1 MKKGLKIFL
10 GVLVIFLLVGGYF
23 VVRYSLWHRDFFVS
37 ENITCT
43 SDEKFVVEEK
53 EINIGDRI
61 KNFVL
66 SDLFSEFVTFSR
78 KEMLYLL
85 KDSISGVSSLEI
97 QDVCLVSD
105 KGVWKVYAHS
115 KVTFLQLPWIGVDI
129 VKDNRKTAELY
140 SRNIYV
146 GDMKVPEILAR
157 KTLEKINKGIS
168 DALILVTENG
178 FLGKTIENIDLLKDT
193 VVIKGGF

>member
-10 GVLVIFLLVGGYF
+10 GVLILFFLLGGYF

-140 SRNIYV
+140 SRNIYI
-146 GDMKVPEILAR
+146 GDIKVPDVLTR
-157 KTLEKINKGIS
+157 KPLEKINKGIS

>member
-1 MKKGLKIFL
+1 MKKGIRVFL
-10 GVLVIFLLVGGYF
+10 SVLVIFLLLGGYF

-115 KVTFLQLPWIGVDI
+115 KVTFLQLPWIGIDI
-129 VKDNRKTAELY
+129 VKDNRETAELY
-140 SRNIYV
+140 SKRIYI
-146 GDMKVPEILAR
+146 GDMKVPDVLAR
-157 KTLEKINKGIS
+157 GPLEKINKGIS

-178 FLGKTIENIDLLKDT
+178 FLGKTIENIDLLKDSI
-193 VVIKGGF
+193 VLKGGF

>member
-23 VVRYSLWHRDFFVS
+23 VVRYSLWHKDFFTN

-43 SDEKFVVEEK
+43 NDEKFVIEEK

-105 KGVWKVYAHS
+105 KGVWRVYAHS
-115 KVTFLQLPWIGVDI
+115 KVEFLQLPWIGVDI
-129 VKDNRKTAELY
+129 VKDNRETAELY
-140 SRNIYV
+140 SRNIYI
-146 GDMKVPEILAR
+146 GDIKVPDVLTR
-157 KTLEKINKGIS
+157 KPLEKINKGIS

>member
-1 MKKGLKIFL
+1 MKKGIRVFL
-10 GVLVIFLLVGGYF
+10 SVLVIFLLVGGYF
-23 VVRYSLWHRDFFVS
+23 VVRYSLWHKDFFTN

-43 SDEKFVVEEK
+43 NDEKFVIEEK

-115 KVTFLQLPWIGVDI
+115 KVTFLQLPWIGIDI
-129 VKDNRKTAELY
+129 VKDNRETAELY
-140 SRNIYV
+140 SKRIYI
-146 GDMKVPEILAR
+146 GDMKVPDVLAR
-157 KTLEKINKGIS
+157 GPLEKINKGIS

-178 FLGKTIENIDLLKDT
+178 FLGKTIENIDLLKDSI
-193 VVIKGGF
+193 VIKGGF

>member
-10 GVLVIFLLVGGYF
+10 GVLVIFLLLGGYF

-129 VKDNRKTAELY
+129 VKDNRETAELY
-140 SRNIYV
+140 SRNIYI
-146 GDMKVPEILAR
+146 GD
-157 KTLEKINKGIS
+157 
-168 DALILVTENG
+168 
-178 FLGKTIENIDLLKDT
+178 
-193 VVIKGGF
+193 IKGT

>member
-23 VVRYSLWHRDFFVS
+23 VVRYSLWHKDFFTN

-43 SDEKFVVEEK
+43 NDEKFVIEEK

-129 VKDNRKTAELY
+129 VKDNRETAELY
-140 SRNIYV
+140 SRNIYI
-146 GDMKVPEILAR
+146 GDIKVPDVLTR
-157 KTLEKINKGIS
+157 KPLEKINKGIS